1 MSNLK
6 VNIAGV
12 EFKNPIIT
20 ASGTFGFGKEYNE
33 YYDISTLGGISTKG
47 MTLLEKAGNPSPRV
61 TEIKSG
67 MINCVGLQN
76 PGVDYFLKEYLPW
89 LKTVDTRVIANVAG
103 ATVDDYVKM
112 CEKVSVDGVDM
123 VELNISC
130 PNVSAGGASLGV
142 DPKNVEMV
150 TRAVRDACKK
160 PLIVKLTPN
169 VANIA
174 DNARA
179 AEAGGADS
187 VSLINTLSGLVV
199 DYKTRR
205 SILSNTIGGMS
216 GPCCKPVALKM
227 VWQCY
232 NAVKI
237 PIIGMGG
244 IMNYKDVLE
253 FMICGA
259 SAVQV
264 GAANVFD
271 PMASYNIVNDLKEYV
286 ESQNMDINDLVG
298 TLITENAGSCGSS
311 CNKK

>member
-20 ASGTFGFGKEYNE
+20 ASGTFGFGREYSQ
-33 YYDISTLGGISTKG
+33 YYDLSVLGGISTKG
-47 MTLLEKAGNPSPRV
+47 MTLAEKAGNPAPRI

-76 PGVDYFLKEYLPW
+76 PGVDYFLKEHLPW
-89 LKTVDTRVIANVAG
+89 LKTVDTKIIANVAG
-103 ATVDDYVKM
+103 STIEDYIKM

-130 PNVSAGGASLGV
+130 PNVKAGGASLGV
-142 DPKNVEMV
+142 DPKNVEEV
-150 TRAVRDACKK
+150 TRAVRDVCKK
-160 PLIVKLTPN
+160 PLMVKLTPN
-169 VANIA
+169 VANISE
-174 DNARA
+174 NAKA

-187 VSLINTLSGLVV
+187 VSLINTLSGMVV
-199 DYKTRR
+199 NYKTRR
-205 SILSNTIGGMS
+205 PILSNNHGGIS

-227 VWQCY
+227 VWDCY

-237 PIIGMGG
+237 PVVGMGG
-244 IMNYKDVLE
+244 IMTYTDVLE

-259 SAVQV
+259 AAVQV
-264 GAANVFD
+264 GAANVFN
-271 PMASYNIVNDLKEYV
+271 PMASYEIVKDLEAYVKE
-286 ESQNMDINDLVG
+286 QDMDINDLVG
-298 TLITENAGSCGSS
+298 SLIASNGGKCGTT
-311 CNKK
+311 CG